1 MFRRNKTLMRDGAQ
15 AQALVLEAKQFGHT
29 AVGEGPGMGI
39 FFELKLRV
47 QFDDGT
53 TEEITRR
60 VRLSSLG
67 GSSGAIGG
75 TVNAGDLLPV
85 RYDPEDRSKIEID
98 SAAVK
103 QGKEAAREAARERSK
118 RLAIQ
123 RGEERLAAASSPGAL
138 PLAEIKAMGIAART
152 PVPGETGVES
162 MLRASIAIAARKG
175 DGAEVTRLT
184 AKLAQQRGTLPAP
197 QGEPSDPLDRLQKLA
212 DLHDRGALTDAEFAA
227 EKAKL
232 LRES

>member
-1 MFRRNKTLMRDGAQ
+1 MFRRNKSLMRDGAQ
-15 AQALVLEAKQFGHT
+15 AKALVLEAKQFGHT
-29 AVGEGPGMGI
+29 DVGEGPGMGI

-53 TEEITRR
+53 TEDISRR
-60 VRLSSLG
+60 VRLASLG
-67 GSSGAIGG
+67 GTSGAVGA

-103 QGKEAAREAARERSK
+103 EDKKAGREYSK

-123 RGEERLAAASSPGAL
+123 RGEERLAAASAPGAV
-138 PLAEIKAMGIAART
+138 PSAEIEATAVAART
-152 PVPGETGVES
+152 PVPGETDAER
-162 MLRASIAIAARKG
+162 MLRAGIAIAARRG
-175 DGAEVTRLT
+175 DGAQVSRLT
-184 AKLAQQRGTLPAP
+184 AKLAQQRGTSPAP
-197 QGEPSDPLDRLQKLA
+197 PEPLGAIDQLQKLA
-212 DLHDRGALTDAEFAA
+212 DLHDRGALTDVEFAA

-232 LRES
+232 LRDS

>member
-1 MFRRNKTLMRDGAQ
+1 VFRRNKTLMRDGAQ
-15 AQALVLEAKQFGHT
+15 VQALVLEAKQFGHT

-53 TEEITRR
+53 TDEITRR
-60 VRLSSLG
+60 VRLASLG
-67 GSSGAIGG
+67 GTSGAIGG
-75 TVNAGDLLPV
+75 TVNVGDLLPV

-123 RGEERLAAASSPGAL
+123 RGEEQLAAASSPGAV
-138 PLAEIKAMGIAART
+138 PLAEIKAMGMAART
-152 PVPGETGVES
+152 PVPGETGVEG

-184 AKLAQQRGTLPAP
+184 AKLAEQRGTLPAS
-197 QGEPSDPLDRLQKLA
+197 QGEPSDPIDRLQKLA
-212 DLHDRGALTDAEFAA
+212 DLHDRGVLTDAEFAA

>member
-1 MFRRNKTLMRDGAQ
+1 MRDGAQ
-15 AQALVLEAKQFGHT
+15 AQGLVLEAKQFGHT
-29 AVGEGPGMGI
+29 DVGEGPGMGI

-53 TEEITRR
+53 TEDITRR
-60 VRLSSLG
+60 VRRASLG
-67 GSSGAIGG
+67 GTSGAIGG

-103 QGKEAAREAARERSK
+103 QGKEADREYAN
-118 RLAIQ
+118 Q
-123 RGEERLAAASSPGAL
+123 RREERLAAASSPDAV
-138 PLAEIKAMGIAART
+138 PLAEIVAMGIAART

-162 MLRASIAIAARKG
+162 MLRASIAIAARRG

-184 AKLAQQRGTLPAP
+184 AKLAQQRGTSSAP

-212 DLHDRGALTDAEFAA
+212 DLHDRGVLTDAEFAA

>member
-1 MFRRNKTLMRDGAQ
+1 
-15 AQALVLEAKQFGHT
+15 
-29 AVGEGPGMGI
+29 MGI

-53 TEEITRR
+53 AEEITRR
-60 VRLSSLG
+60 VRLASLG
-67 GSSGAIGG
+67 GTSGAIGG
-75 TVNAGDLLPV
+75 TVNVGDLLPV
-85 RYDPEDRSKIEID
+85 RYDPEDRSKMEID

-123 RGEERLAAASSPGAL
+123 RGEEQLAAPSSPAGVS
-138 PLAEIKAMGIAART
+138 LAEIEAMGIAART

-162 MLRASIAIAARKG
+162 MLRARIAIAARKG
-175 DGAEVTRLT
+175 DDAEVTRLT
-184 AKLAQQRGTLPAP
+184 AKLAQQRGTSPAP

-212 DLHDRGALTDAEFAA
+212 DLRDRGALTDAEFAA

-232 LRES
+232 LRDS

>member
-1 MFRRNKTLMRDGAQ
+1 VFRRNKALMRDGAQ

-29 AVGEGPGMGI
+29 GVGEGPGMGI

-60 VRLSSLG
+60 VRLASLG
-67 GSSGAIGG
+67 GTSGAIGG
-75 TVNAGDLLPV
+75 TVNVGDLLPV

-98 SAAVK
+98 STAVK
-103 QGKEAAREAARERSK
+103 QGKEEAREAARERSK

-123 RGEERLAAASSPGAL
+123 RGEEQLAAASSPGAV
-138 PLAEIKAMGIAART
+138 PLAEIKAIGIAART
-152 PVPGETGVES
+152 PVPGETGIES
-162 MLRASIAIAARKG
+162 MLRASIAIAAGKG
-175 DGAEVTRLT
+175 DGAEVARLT
-184 AKLAQQRGTLPAP
+184 AKLAEQRGTSPAP
-197 QGEPSDPLDRLQKLA
+197 QSEASDPLDRLQKLA
-212 DLHDRGALTDAEFAA
+212 DLHDRGVLTDAEFAA

-232 LRES
+232 LRKS

>member
-1 MFRRNKTLMRDGAQ
+1 MRDGAQ
-15 AQALVLEAKQFGHT
+15 AQGLVLEAKQFGHT
-29 AVGEGPGMGI
+29 DVGEGPGMGI

-53 TEEITRR
+53 TEDITRR
-60 VRLSSLG
+60 VRRASLG
-67 GSSGAIGG
+67 GTSGAIGG

-103 QGKEAAREAARERSK
+103 QGKEADREYAK
-118 RLAIQ
+118 RRGIQ
-123 RGEERLAAASSPGAL
+123 RREERLAA
-138 PLAEIKAMGIAART
+138 
-152 PVPGETGVES
+152 VPGETGVES
-162 MLRASIAIAARKG
+162 MLRASIAIAARRG

-184 AKLAQQRGTLPAP
+184 AKLAQQRGTSSAP
-197 QGEPSDPLDRLQKLA
+197 RGEPSDPLDRLQKLA
-212 DLHDRGALTDAEFAA
+212 DLHDRGALSDAEFAA

>member
-1 MFRRNKTLMRDGAQ
+1 MSSPADLTGCYQSSGRDR
-15 AQALVLEAKQFGHT
+15 FGHT

-53 TEEITRR
+53 TEDIARR
-60 VRLSSLG
+60 VRLASLG
-67 GSSGAIGG
+67 GSSGAIGA
-75 TVNAGDLLPV
+75 TVTAGDLLPV

-103 QGKEAAREAARERSK
+103 QGKEAAREDSQ

-123 RGEERLAAASSPGAL
+123 RGEEQLAAASSPGAV
-138 PLAEIKAMGIAART
+138 PLAEIKAIGIAART
-152 PVPGETGVES
+152 PVPGETGIES

-175 DGAEVTRLT
+175 DGAEVARLT
-184 AKLAQQRGTLPAP
+184 AKLAEQRGTLPAP
-197 QGEPSDPLDRLQKLA
+197 LGEASDPIDRLQKLA

>member
-1 MFRRNKTLMRDGAQ
+1 MFGRNRALMRDGAQ
-15 AQALVLEAKQFGHT
+15 AQALVLEVKQFGHT

-53 TEEITRR
+53 AEDITRR

-75 TVNAGDLLPV
+75 TVNAGDLMPV

-103 QGKEAAREAARERSK
+103 ESKEAARESLK
-118 RLAIQ
+118 RRVVQ
-123 RGEERLAAASSPGAL
+123 RGEERLAAASSPAAV
-138 PLAEIKAMGIAART
+138 PVAEIEAMAAAART
-152 PVPGETGVES
+152 PVPGETGAES
-162 MLRASIAIAARKG
+162 MLRALIVIAARKG
-175 DGAEVTRLT
+175 DGAEVARLT
-184 AKLAQQRGTLPAP
+184 TKLAEQRGALPAP
-197 QGEPSDPLDRLQKLA
+197 VREPSDPIDRLQKLA
-212 DLHDRGALTDAEFAA
+212 DLHDRGALTDAEFAT
-227 EKAKL
+227 EKTKL

>member
-1 MFRRNKTLMRDGAQ
+1 MRDGEQ
-15 AQALVLEAKQFGHT
+15 AQALVLDVKQFGHT

-53 TEEITRR
+53 TEDIARR
-60 VRLSSLG
+60 VRLASLG
-67 GSSGAIGG
+67 GSSGAIGA
-75 TVNAGDLLPV
+75 TVTAGDLLPV

-103 QGKEAAREAARERSK
+103 QGKEAAREDSQ

-123 RGEERLAAASSPGAL
+123 RGEEQLAAASSPGAV
-138 PLAEIKAMGIAART
+138 PLAEIKAIGIAART
-152 PVPGETGVES
+152 PVPGETGIES

-175 DGAEVTRLT
+175 DGAEVARLT
-184 AKLAQQRGTLPAP
+184 AKLAEQRGTLPAP
-197 QGEPSDPLDRLQKLA
+197 LGEASDPIARLQKLA

>member
-1 MFRRNKTLMRDGAQ
+1 MRDGAQ
-15 AQALVLEAKQFGHT
+15 AQALVVEVKQFGHT

-47 QFDDGT
+47 QFDDAT
-53 TEEITRR
+53 TEDITRR

-103 QGKEAAREAARERSK
+103 QGKKAARESLTRRAS
-118 RLAIQ
+118 Q
-123 RGEERLAAASSPGAL
+123 RGEQRLAAVSSPGAV
-138 PLAEIKAMGIAART
+138 PLAEIRAMGVAART
-152 PVPGETGVES
+152 PVPGETGVAS
-162 MLRASIAIAARKG
+162 MLRAAIVIAARRG

-184 AKLAQQRGTLPAP
+184 AKLEEQRGTRDTLSAP
-197 QGEPSDPLDRLQKLA
+197 PREPSDPLDRLQKLA
-212 DLHDRGALTDAEFAA
+212 DLHDRGALTEAEFAA

-232 LRES
+232 LHES

>member
-1 MFRRNKTLMRDGAQ
+1 MFRRKKTLMRDGAQ

-29 AVGEGPGMGI
+29 DVGEGPGMGI

-53 TEEITRR
+53 AEDITRR
-60 VRLSSLG
+60 VRLASLG
-67 GSSGAIGG
+67 GTSGAIGA
-75 TVNAGDLLPV
+75 TVSAGDLLPV

-103 QGKEAAREAARERSK
+103 QSKEAAREYSK
-118 RLAIQ
+118 RRAIQ
-123 RGEERLAAASSPGAL
+123 RGEERLAAGSSPAAVS
-138 PLAEIKAMGIAART
+138 LAEIKAIGIAART

-162 MLRASIAIAARKG
+162 MLRATIALAARKG
-175 DGAEVTRLT
+175 DSAEVTRLT
-184 AKLAQQRGTLPAP
+184 AKLEQQRATLPAP
-197 QGEPSDPLDRLQKLA
+197 QGEPSDPIDRLQKLA

>member
-1 MFRRNKTLMRDGAQ
+1 MFGRNRTLMRDGAH
-15 AQALVLEAKQFGHT
+15 AQALVVEVKQFGHT

-53 TEEITRR
+53 TEDITRR

-75 TVNAGDLLPV
+75 TVSAGDLMPV

-103 QGKEAAREAARERSK
+103 ESKEAARESLK
-118 RLAIQ
+118 RRASQ
-123 RGEERLAAASSPGAL
+123 RGEERLAAASSPGAV
-138 PLAEIKAMGIAART
+138 PLTEIKAMVAAART
-152 PVPGETGVES
+152 PISGETGVES
-162 MLRASIAIAARKG
+162 MLRACIVIAARKG
-175 DGAEVTRLT
+175 DGAEVTRLP
-184 AKLAQQRGTLPAP
+184 AKLEQQLGTRETLSAP
-197 QGEPSDPLDRLQKLA
+197 PREPSDSLDRLQKLA
-212 DLHDRGALTDAEFAA
+212 DL
-227 EKAKL
+227 
-232 LRES
+232 

>member
-1 MFRRNKTLMRDGAQ
+1 
-15 AQALVLEAKQFGHT
+15 
-29 AVGEGPGMGI
+29 MGI

-53 TEEITRR
+53 TEDIARR
-60 VRLSSLG
+60 VRLASLG
-67 GSSGAIGG
+67 GSSGAIGA
-75 TVNAGDLLPV
+75 TVTAGDLLPV

-103 QGKEAAREAARERSK
+103 QGKEAAREDSQ

-123 RGEERLAAASSPGAL
+123 RGEEQLAAASSPGAV
-138 PLAEIKAMGIAART
+138 PLAEIKAIGIAART
-152 PVPGETGVES
+152 PVPGETGIES

-175 DGAEVTRLT
+175 DGAEVARLT
-184 AKLAQQRGTLPAP
+184 AKLAEQRGTLPAP
-197 QGEPSDPLDRLQKLA
+197 LGEASDPIDRLQKLA